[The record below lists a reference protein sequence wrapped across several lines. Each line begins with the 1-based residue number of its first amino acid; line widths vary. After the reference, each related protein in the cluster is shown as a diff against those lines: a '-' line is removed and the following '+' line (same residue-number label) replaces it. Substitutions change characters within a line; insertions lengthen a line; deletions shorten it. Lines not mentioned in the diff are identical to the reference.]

1 MSCEVVRLR
10 GYDGLNHR
18 KYIAN
23 IYVSGRRFFF
33 EDTHRFF
40 AGACLSFKVHSYV
53 GVSGSY
59 SATSR
64 LPRSCYD
71 NISVILVSAVVR

>member
-1 MSCEVVRLR
+1 M
-10 GYDGLNHR
+10 DGLNNI
-18 KYIAN
+18 IAN
-23 IYVSGRRFFF
+23 NNNISQIYLEGVFFF

-40 AGACLSFKVHSYV
+40 AGACLSFKAHSYV